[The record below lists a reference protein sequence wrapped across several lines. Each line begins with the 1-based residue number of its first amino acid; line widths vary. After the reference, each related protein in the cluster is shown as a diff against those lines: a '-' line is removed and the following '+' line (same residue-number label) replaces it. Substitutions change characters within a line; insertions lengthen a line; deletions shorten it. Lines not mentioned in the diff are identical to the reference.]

1 MTSGRITWAGTVGVV
16 MLAMLASGA
25 MAAPRKKGD
34 KKPAP
39 APEAKAAEK
48 PAPAPATPPPEH
60 KPAEVKPAVDD
71 PAVPPPAEKRRMV
84 GILDVRV
91 DGVPDEI
98 KAQFE
103 RGLEE
108 QLDTKIYWLSSRAQ
122 MRERMKFS
130 TKWTEGCLVGGCLA
144 ELRTQTSAE
153 LVLLAAFNGSG
164 TSFGHVVTIVR
175 TDNGRVLSQESGRCE
190 VCTVNEAMAE
200 ATLVTMRLLNA
211 VPDALPDEA
220 GDHSVAMDLVATQSK
235 QQLAELHRGERRRGI
250 ALTLIGLAV
259 AGGGIAA
266 YVLQDKPD
274 YALAIAGVGGGLLV
288 GGVVVLTF

>member
-1 MTSGRITWAGTVGVV
+1 VSSAQISRGVAVGVAT
-16 MLAMLASGA
+16 LAMLASVA
-25 MAAPRKKGD
+25 WAAPKKKGD
-34 KKPAP
+34 KKPPPAP
-39 APEAKAAEK
+39 AETKPAEK
-48 PAPAPATPPPEH
+48 PAPAPAPVPPP
-60 KPAEVKPAVDD
+60 EVKPAEAVADD
-71 PAVPPPAEKRRMV
+71 PSQPPPPEKRRMV

-91 DGVPDEI
+91 DGVPDET
-98 KAQFE
+98 KQNFE

-108 QLDTKIYWLSSRAQ
+108 QLDTKIFWLSSRAQ

-130 TKWTEGCLVGGCLA
+130 TKWTEGCLVGACLA

-200 ATLVTMRLLNA
+200 ATLATMRLLSA
-211 VPDALPDEA
+211 VPEKLPDEA
-220 GDHSVAMDLVATQSK
+220 GDHSTAMDLVVTRARADIAASQK
-235 QQLAELHRGERRRGI
+235 KIRRRGI
-250 ALTLIGLAV
+250 AMTLIGVAI
-259 AGGGIAA
+259 AGGGLAA

-274 YALAIAGVGGGLLV
+274 YALAITAAGGGLLL

>member
-1 MTSGRITWAGTVGVV
+1 MGVA
-16 MLAMLASGA
+16 MLAMLAGSA
-25 MAAPRKKGD
+25 VAAPKKKGD

-39 APEAKAAEK
+39 TTEAKAPEK
-48 PAPAPATPPPEH
+48 PAPAPPPPPPEGKAPEA
-60 KPAEVKPAVDD
+60 KPAADD
-71 PAVPPPAEKRRMV
+71 VTAPPPPEKRRMV

-108 QLDTKIYWLSSRAQ
+108 QLDTKVYWLSSRAQ

-200 ATLVTMRLLNA
+200 ATLATLRLLNA
-211 VPDALPDEA
+211 VPDRLPDEA
-220 GDHSVAMDLVATQSK
+220 GDHSVAMDLAANQSK
-235 QQLAELHRGERRRGI
+235 EQLATSHRVTRRRGLV
-250 ALTLIGLAV
+250 LTLLGLAV
-259 AGGGIAA
+259 AGGGIAT
-266 YVLQDKPD
+266 YVLQDKPG
-274 YALAIAGVGGGLLV
+274 YALAITGAGGGLLL

>member
-1 MTSGRITWAGTVGVV
+1 
-16 MLAMLASGA
+16 
-25 MAAPRKKGD
+25 
-34 KKPAP
+34 
-39 APEAKAAEK
+39 
-48 PAPAPATPPPEH
+48 
-60 KPAEVKPAVDD
+60 
-71 PAVPPPAEKRRMV
+71 MV

-91 DGVPDEI
+91 DGVPDTI

-130 TKWTEGCLVGGCLA
+130 TTWTEGCLVGQCLA
-144 ELRTQTSAE
+144 ELRTQTQAE

-200 ATLVTMRLLNA
+200 ATLATMRLLSA
-211 VPDALPDEA
+211 VPDKLPDEA
-220 GDHSVAMDLVATQSK
+220 GDHSTAMDLVVTKAK
-235 QQLAELHRGERRRGI
+235 QDIVDSQRSFRRRGI
-250 ALTLIGLAV
+250 AMTVIGVAIA
-259 AGGGIAA
+259 AGGLAA
-266 YVLQDKPD
+266 YVLLDKPD
-274 YALAIAGVGGGLLV
+274 YALAITGAGGGLLV

>member
-1 MTSGRITWAGTVGVV
+1 MGVGVAV
-16 MLAMLASGA
+16 AMLALLASVA
-25 MAAPRKKGD
+25 FAAPRKGE
-34 KKPAP
+34 KKPPPVPGSP
-39 APEAKAAEK
+39 AP
-48 PAPAPATPPPEH
+48 
-60 KPAEVKPAVDD
+60 VVDD
-71 PAVPPPAEKRRMV
+71 PSQPPPPEKRRMV

-91 DGVPDEI
+91 DGVPNEI

-108 QLDTKIYWLSSRAQ
+108 QLDTKVYWLSSRAQ

-200 ATLVTMRLLNA
+200 ATLATMRLLNA
-211 VPDALPDEA
+211 VPDQLPDEA
-220 GDHSVAMDLVATQSK
+220 GDHSVAMDLVATASK
-235 QQLAELHRGERRRGI
+235 TQLSEMHGRVRRRGI
-250 ALTLIGLAV
+250 ALTVVGLA
-259 AGGGIAA
+259 ALGAGIAT
-266 YVLQDKPD
+266 YVLQDKPA
-274 YALAIAGVGGGLLV
+274 YAVAITAAGGGLLV
-288 GGVVVLTF
+288 GGVVVLSF

>member
-1 MTSGRITWAGTVGVV
+1 
-16 MLAMLASGA
+16 
-25 MAAPRKKGD
+25 
-34 KKPAP
+34 
-39 APEAKAAEK
+39 
-48 PAPAPATPPPEH
+48 
-60 KPAEVKPAVDD
+60 
-71 PAVPPPAEKRRMV
+71 MV

-130 TKWTEGCLVGGCLA
+130 TKWTEGCLVGDCLA
-144 ELRTQTSAE
+144 ELRTQTNAE

-190 VCTVNEAMAE
+190 VCTVSEAMAE
-200 ATLVTMRLLNA
+200 ATLSTLRLLSA
-211 VPDALPDEA
+211 VPDKLPDEA
-220 GDHSVAMDLVATQSK
+220 GDQSVAMDLVVKASK
-235 QQLAELHRGERRRGI
+235 QHLAEAQSGVKRRGI

-259 AGGGIAA
+259 AGGGLAT
-266 YVLQDKPD
+266 YVLKDKPD
-274 YALAIAGVGGGLLV
+274 YALAITAAGGGLLL

>member
-1 MTSGRITWAGTVGVV
+1 VGVGIAT
-16 MLAMLASGA
+16 LALLASA
-25 MAAPRKKGD
+25 VSAAPKKKSE
-34 KKPAP
+34 KKVPVTATKAPETPAP
-39 APEAKAAEK
+39 SPQ
-48 PAPAPATPPPEH
+48 PPPPELV
-60 KPAEVKPAVDD
+60 PAARVVVDD
-71 PAVPPPAEKRRMV
+71 PSQPPPPEKRRMV

-91 DGVPDEI
+91 DGVPDET

-103 RGLEE
+103 RGLED
-108 QLDTKIYWLSSRAQ
+108 QLDTKVYWLSSRAQ

-130 TKWTEGCLVGGCLA
+130 TKWTEGCLVGECLA

-200 ATLVTMRLLNA
+200 ATLATMRLLNA
-211 VPDALPDEA
+211 VPDKLPDEA
-220 GDHSVAMDLVATQSK
+220 GDHSVAMDLAANASRT
-235 QQLAELHRGERRRGI
+235 ELTETHRSVRRRGI
-250 ALTLIGLAV
+250 ALTVIGLAI
-259 AGGGIAA
+259 AGGGLAT
-266 YVLQDKPD
+266 YVLKDKPD
-274 YALAIAGVGGGLLV
+274 YAVAITAAGGGLLL

>member
-1 MTSGRITWAGTVGVV
+1 VSLAQFSRGVAV
-16 MLAMLASGA
+16 VAALAMLTSSAW
-25 MAAPRKKGD
+25 AAPKKKGD
-34 KKPAP
+34 KKAAP
-39 APEAKAAEK
+39 AETKPAEK
-48 PAPAPATPPPEH
+48 PAPAPG
-60 KPAEVKPAVDD
+60 PAPVEVKPVESKVDD
-71 PAVPPPAEKRRMV
+71 PSQPPPPEKRRMV

-91 DGVPDEI
+91 DGVPDEV
-98 KAQFE
+98 KQHFE

-122 MRERMKFS
+122 MHERMKFS
-130 TKWTEGCLVGGCLA
+130 TKWTEGCLVGACLA

-200 ATLVTMRLLNA
+200 ATLATLRLLNA
-211 VPDALPDEA
+211 VPDQLPDEA
-220 GDHSVAMDLVATQSK
+220 GDHSAAMDLVVTKAK
-235 QQLAELHRGERRRGI
+235 QDIVASQKSFRRIGI
-250 ALTLIGLAV
+250 TMTLVGVAV
-259 AGGGIAA
+259 AAGGLAA

-274 YALAIAGVGGGLLV
+274 YALAITAAGGGLLV